1 MTTTSKK
8 YSGLLLVD
16 KSPGMTSHDVVSQA
30 RKIFQTKEV
39 GHSGT
44 LDPMA
49 SGLMVL
55 LLGEATKLSNYITDG
70 DKAYVV
76 DVRFGIETDT
86 LDTTGTVLQ
95 EKPVLKSQEEIREI
109 ALGFSGEFELP
120 IPMYSAKKID
130 GKKMYEY
137 AREGVAIEIP
147 LKKMKFWNV
156 QKTEQ
161 ETNSDPQFSLE
172 CSKGS
177 FIRSWVKTLG
187 EKCDT
192 VAAMSGLRRTK
203 SHLFQIENA
212 VTLEHLKNN
221 LDKLDS
227 FLVPLE
233 LALPDVKR
241 IKVKGHDET
250 LLKNGQI
257 SHDLRTQLIIKFN
270 PDQDELIQIVPSTG
284 VGLLALIGVE
294 PEKGFRIKR
303 IFNC

>member
-1 MTTTSKK
+1 M
-8 YSGLLLVD
+8 LVD
-16 KSPGMTSHDVVSQA
+16 KSPGMTSHDIVAQT
-30 RKIFQTKEV
+30 RRIFQTKEV

-86 LDTTGTVLQ
+86 LDTTGTILQ
-95 EKPVLKSQEEIREI
+95 EKPVSKSHEEIQKI
-109 ALGFSGEFELP
+109 AFDFSGEFELP

-147 LKKMKFWNV
+147 HKKMKFWNV
-156 QKTEQ
+156 QKTDQ
-161 ETNSDPQFSLE
+161 DFQFSLE

-177 FIRSWVKTLG
+177 FIRSWVKSLG
-187 EKCDT
+187 EKCDS

-203 SHLFQIENA
+203 SHLFKIENA

-221 LDKLDS
+221 LDRLES

-270 PDQDELIQIVPSTG
+270 PDQDELIQIVPSSG

>member
-1 MTTTSKK
+1 MTTPSKK
-8 YSGLLLVD
+8 YNGLLLVD
-16 KSPGMTSHDVVSQA
+16 KSPGMTSHDIVAQA

-86 LDTTGTVLQ
+86 LDTTGTILQ
-95 EKPVLKSQEEIREI
+95 EKLVLKSQEEILKI
-109 ALGFSGEFELP
+109 ALDFSGEFELP

-147 LKKMKFWNV
+147 QKKMKFWNV

-161 ETNSDPQFSLE
+161 EFQFSLE

-177 FIRSWVKTLG
+177 FIRSWVKSLG

-203 SHLFQIENA
+203 SHLFKIENA

-221 LDKLDS
+221 LDRLES

-233 LALPDVKR
+233 LALPDLKR

-284 VGLLALIGVE
+284 IGLLALIGVE